1 MTSQPKL
8 SRAYVAFIW
17 AFIWGWAWAA
27 YLQYTRTGRWLAYQR
42 TWLTV
47 VVGVGGDLLIAL
59 WCVERKQWL
68 RIAVII
74 AASSIGIIVRSLYNE
89 YRDA

>member
-1 MTSQPKL
+1 MTRGRGL
-8 SRAYVAFIW
+8 TAAYLALIWGAIW
-17 AFIWGWAWAA
+17 AS

-47 VVGVGGDLLIAL
+47 VVGVGGDLIIAL
-59 WCVERKQWL
+59 YCVERKQWL
-68 RIAVII
+68 RFATII
-74 AASSIGIIVRSLYNE
+74 AASSVGIIARSIWNE